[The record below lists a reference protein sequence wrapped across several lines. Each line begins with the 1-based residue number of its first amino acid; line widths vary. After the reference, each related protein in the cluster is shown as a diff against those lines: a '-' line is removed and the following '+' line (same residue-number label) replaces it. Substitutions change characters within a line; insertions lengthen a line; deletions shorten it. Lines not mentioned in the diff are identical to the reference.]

1 MFVSVRRVSRSF
13 QLVIVSWRCQ
23 SVVSVGGVCWQY
35 YSVDSVGAGHRGVS
49 FFVSLKSVMQTAA
62 LEWDGRAQGEGP
74 FLF

>member
-23 SVVSVGGVCWQY
+23 SVISVGVVCLQY
-35 YSVDSVGAGHRGVS
+35 YSVDLVGAGHRGAS

-62 LEWDGRAQGEGP
+62 LEWNGRAQG
-74 FLF
+74 